1 MDLATIVMERILII
15 AHIAFVNDVFSG
27 TNRERKMDITND
39 GTEMPI
45 YTYPGSDSSSEPGPS
60 EYDESFNK
68 TEDHKITGAPLQ
80 ESWIV
85 GIVSSKDQIIE
96 SYQLS
101 TKRLTNFSIAAMDT
115 YPRHTILTHGR

>member
-1 MDLATIVMERILII
+1 
-15 AHIAFVNDVFSG
+15 
-27 TNRERKMDITND
+27 MDITND

-96 SYQLS
+96 SYQAVDELQYRS
-101 TKRLTNFSIAAMDT
+101 DGYISKTYDPDAWKITLLEQGKTIVMVNHFVWTGLPEYERILWMRLG
-115 YPRHTILTHGR
+115 Y